1 MSGQSWE
8 KSKMTGVLILSDW
21 EAGRS
26 SDHFFPLFSQRW
38 KIVLLIEKAGARSQH
53 FCASSYPPKSIRG
66 TQVVEMDAG
75 PKGGGLGQER
85 SPGPQPSK
93 QQKSHRPILAVPR
106 IGQLGQACCVH
117 LDLCGGLS
125 YRNCSAS
132 AIGEAC
138 RLTTQKE
145 FSRTFPASGGCP
157 SRHRSLKVHALDYLL
172 GITGLNLFSFLGPNS
187 TKLIFSS
194 HDPYSWTLLATLRAL
209 VVFM

>member
-1 MSGQSWE
+1 M
-8 KSKMTGVLILSDW
+8 KDCITHRK
-21 EAGRS
+21 GRS
-26 SDHFFPLFSQRW
+26 QESAFLRQFLSP
-38 KIVLLIEKAGARSQH
+38 
-53 FCASSYPPKSIRG
+53 
-66 TQVVEMDAG
+66 QVYQGNTGGWDG
-75 PKGGGLGQER
+75 CWTKRGGLGQER

-172 GITGLNLFSFLGPNS
+172 GIIGLNLFSFLGPNS